1 MKLYYSPGACSLADH
16 IALEWTGKPYEAV
29 AVSRDERKSPAFLEL
44 NPAGAVPVLEED
56 GWVLTQNTAILNYIA
71 ARSPE
76 AGLTG
81 DGTPRARAEVDRW
94 LAFVNSDIHPAF
106 KPLFGATAY
115 LGDAAMIEKSKD
127 NARAQLRTLFER
139 IDAQLGKHD
148 WIAGG
153 TRSIADPYL
162 HVVTRWARAQGID
175 LTGLANLERH
185 FRQMESDPGV
195 QAALRQ
201 EGLA

>member
-1 MKLYYSPGACSLADH
+1 
-16 IALEWTGKPYEAV
+16 
-29 AVSRDERKSPAFLEL
+29 
-44 NPAGAVPVLEED
+44 
-56 GWVLTQNTAILNYIA
+56 
-71 ARSPE
+71 
-76 AGLTG
+76 
-81 DGTPRARAEVDRW
+81 
-94 LAFVNSDIHPAF
+94 IHPAF

-185 FRQMESDPGV
+185 FRQMEAAPGV

-201 EGLA
+201 EGLASPTDDAPVPRRPAPSASGPAWSRPATSAAGRPRRSTTPCRG